1 MSGTLYIVSTPIGHL
16 EDITRR
22 ALRVLGEVDTVAA
35 EDTRRSGQLLD
46 ALGIRTRLVSC
57 HDHNEAARSPQ
68 LVARLQQGESV
79 ALISDA
85 GTPLVSDPGYRLVR
99 ACQEAGVPVVPIPGA
114 SAVLAAL
121 AVAGLPTDRF
131 VFEGFLPSKGA
142 PRVQALERV
151 LGNTATSVLFEAP
164 HRLLAVL
171 DALLAAGAGEREI
184 TLCRELTKHF
194 ETVRRDTVAALRDWV
209 AADSDQQRG
218 EIVLVLSGAD
228 TQSAEDAELLP
239 LARALLAELPASRA
253 AKVLAAVTGRKR
265 QELYAWLETLSGP

>member
-22 ALRVLGEVDTVAA
+22 ALRVLSEVETVAA
-35 EDTRRSGQLLD
+35 EDTRHSGQLLD

-68 LVARLQQGESV
+68 LVERLRQGESV

-99 ACQEAGVPVVPIPGA
+99 ACQEAGIAVVPIPGA

-131 VFEGFLPSKGA
+131 IFEGFLPSKGGA
-142 PRVQALERV
+142 RTQALERV
-151 LGNTATSVLFEAP
+151 LGNTATNVLFEAP
-164 HRLLAVL
+164 HRLLNLL
-171 DALLAAGAGEREI
+171 DALLAAGAGEREA

-194 ETVRRDTVAALRDWV
+194 ETVRRDSVASLRAWV
-209 AADSDQQRG
+209 ASDSDQQRG
-218 EIVLVLSGAD
+218 EIVLVLAGAD
-228 TQSAEDAELLP
+228 AQAQGEAEMLP
-239 LARALLAELPASRA
+239 LARALLEELPASRA
-253 AKVLAAVTGRKR
+253 ARVIAAATGRKR
-265 QELYAWLETLSGP
+265 QEVYAWLERL